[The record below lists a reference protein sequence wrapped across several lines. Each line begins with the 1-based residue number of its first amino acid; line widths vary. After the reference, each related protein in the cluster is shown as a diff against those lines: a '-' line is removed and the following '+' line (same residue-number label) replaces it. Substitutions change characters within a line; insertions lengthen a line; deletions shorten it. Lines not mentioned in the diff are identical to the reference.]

1 LNNLWRNAET
11 IAMFFVPLAF
21 IGGIIEHNVT
31 TAIFSPIIWYVIWR
45 AIHNRNIRNGNI
57 SL

>member
-1 LNNLWRNAET
+1 
-11 IAMFFVPLAF
+11 MFFVPMAF
-21 IGGIIEHNVT
+21 IGGIIEHNVA
-31 TAIFSPIIWYVIWR
+31 TAILSPIIWYVIWR